1 MYNICTSDISFEDN
15 SFKFKSRTILSE
27 STVPG
32 LTRFLL
38 KKGIVKNEK
47 QANIFMI
54 FMSIVFF
61 CLAVYVFAF
70 YVFDVRIS
78 NNINDSEA
86 MKEKIQLNKERVQKL
101 RDQQL
106 NKINTQNA
114 Q

>member
-1 MYNICTSDISFEDN
+1 MLGYNKCMPDISFEDN

-54 FMSIVFF
+54 FMSIIFFLAAGFVFI
-61 CLAVYVFAF
+61 VF
-70 YVFDVRIS
+70 VLG
-78 NNINDSEA
+78 INDNNRVT
-86 MKEKIQLNKERVQKL
+86 KEQIEINRERLKDVPKP
-101 RDQQL
+101 R
-106 NKINTQNA
+106 
-114 Q
+114 

>member
-1 MYNICTSDISFEDN
+1 MLGYNKYMSDISFEDN

-61 CLAVYVFAF
+61 LAAGFVFI
-70 YVFDVRIS
+70 VFVLG
-78 NNINDSEA
+78 INDNNRVT
-86 MKEKIQLNKERVQKL
+86 KEQIEINRERLKDVPKP
-101 RDQQL
+101 R
-106 NKINTQNA
+106 
-114 Q
+114 

>member
-1 MYNICTSDISFEDN
+1 MSDISFEDN

-54 FMSIVFF
+54 CMSIIFF
-61 CLAVYVFAF
+61 CLAVYVFAS
-70 YVFDVRIS
+70 YVFGYRFYIKKDVQ
-78 NNINDSEA
+78 INYEHLEMTKDY
-86 MKEKIQLNKERVQKL
+86 IQQIKKNSQ
-101 RDQQL
+101 
-106 NKINTQNA
+106 NTQNA